1 MSDNTS
7 TLQPKKREQWGG
19 RLGFVLATAGSA
31 VGLGNIMKFPYMTG
45 KNGGAAFVFVYI
57 IVNFV
62 IGAAM
67 LLCDFLIGRNG
78 RANAVESYRKICKK
92 YSWMGYLGMFG
103 AVLALAYYAVFG
115 GWMLYYIFTS
125 FTSLATIDPSGVGDF
140 FGTFISNPWKP
151 IIFQIIFLLLT
162 MWIVMGGI
170 KKGIEKANKVMMPA
184 LIVILLILIVRV
196 LTLPGAGEGIK
207 FYLKPDFSLIT
218 PAVFAAAVGQVFF
231 SLNVGTT
238 GMVVYGSYLSETE
251 NVPKSTAMV
260 VMTDFSVAFLAGFIV
275 IPSAFAFGIEPS
287 SGVSLLFITMPS
299 LFRQMPLGS
308 VFCFLFFI
316 LLLFASLTSSISILE
331 ICVPYLTE
339 TSHEKISRKKASV
352 LVTIIC
358 FLLGIPVS
366 LGFGAWSNVTIAGMG
381 FFELYDNFICIIAY
395 PLIAMCTAIMVGW
408 VWKKDNALDAVS
420 NHHAL
425 KNDKLY
431 NVWFFIVKYIAPE
444 VLFVVVLIGL
454 GIIK

>member
-1 MSDNTS
+1 MSDNANS
-7 TLQPKKREQWGG
+7 TLKPKREQWGG

-45 KNGGAAFVFVYI
+45 QNGGAAFVFVYI

-78 RANAVESYRKICKK
+78 KANAVESYRKICKRFT
-92 YSWMGYLGMFG
+92 WMGYLGMFG
-103 AVLALAYYAVFG
+103 AVLALSYYAVFG
-115 GWMLYYIFTS
+115 GWMLYYMFTS
-125 FTSLATIDPSGVGDF
+125 FTTLAQIDPSGVGNF
-140 FGTFISNPWKP
+140 FGGFISATWQP
-151 IIFQIIFLLLT
+151 IVFQIIFLILT
-162 MWIVMGGI
+162 MVIVMGGI
-170 KKGIEKANKVMMPA
+170 KKGIEKANKIMMPA

-196 LTLPGAGEGIK
+196 LTLPGAAEGIK

-238 GMVVYGSYLSETE
+238 GMVVYGSYLSEKE
-251 NVPKSTAMV
+251 NVPKSTAMI
-260 VMTDFSVAFLAGFIV
+260 VMTDFSVAFLAGLIV
-275 IPSAFAFGIEPS
+275 IPSAFAFGIEPT

-299 LFRQMPLGS
+299 LFQQMPLGS
-308 VFCFLFFI
+308 VLCFLFFV

-339 TSHEKISRKKASV
+339 SSHEKISRKKASII
-352 LVTIIC
+352 VTIVC
-358 FLLGIPVS
+358 FVFGVPVS
-366 LGFGAWSNVTIAGMG
+366 LGFGAWSNVTIFGLG
-381 FFELYDNFICIIAY
+381 FFDLYDKFICIIAY

-408 VWKKDNALDAVS
+408 VWKKDKALDAVS
-420 NHHAL
+420 NHHTL
-425 KNDKLY
+425 KNNKLY
-431 NVWFFIVKYIAPE
+431 NTWFFIVKYIAPE
-444 VLFVVVLIGL
+444 ILFIVVLIGL